1 MKRHSEILITF
12 SSLVFLLVFAV
23 WFAASN
29 VREAVESVT
38 VVYWTHEDDARTA
51 LEERLI
57 GQFEKL
63 HPNVHIER
71 VVKST
76 SEMLDLTPRAFAA
89 GKGPDM
95 FNLPLEAIGPLLA
108 KGYVAPLNPDA
119 VGYPSLEEL
128 RSTYVDGVFDP
139 VTIDSAI
146 YGMPLEYTNWCLYL
160 NKQRFKEVGL
170 DAEKEYP
177 RTWEDVVRLSEMMV
191 VRDGSVLKRRGFDFR
206 YPFYLNFLVP
216 MVEQLGGSLLSRDGK
231 EAIVGEDAW
240 VRLLSFMRQWGPHGL
255 NLGSPTYRNARF
267 CFAGDDATASM
278 ALSGIYQE
286 QRMAKAESAFFLK
299 GEWMVVPFPQFEHA
313 VSHVSACTYAHYLMV
328 GAGAPED
335 TREAAWTFIGFL
347 LRHSEEYLAET
358 GLLMP
363 TKLMLDSPSLEVVP
377 YHQVFID
384 DMQTSKPAYSG
395 PVSSAMQDLIARAVE
410 RVMLE
415 GVEPAKAYQTLKSA
429 AQELLDEGAR

>member
-1 MKRHSEILITF
+1 
-12 SSLVFLLVFAV
+12 
-23 WFAASN
+23 
-29 VREAVESVT
+29 
-38 VVYWTHEDDARTA
+38 
-51 LEERLI
+51 
-57 GQFEKL
+57 
-63 HPNVHIER
+63 
-71 VVKST
+71 
-76 SEMLDLTPRAFAA
+76 
-89 GKGPDM
+89 
-95 FNLPLEAIGPLLA
+95 
-108 KGYVAPLNPDA
+108 
-119 VGYPSLEEL
+119 
-128 RSTYVDGVFDP
+128 
-139 VTIDSAI
+139 
-146 YGMPLEYTNWCLYL
+146 
-160 NKQRFKEVGL
+160 
-170 DAEKEYP
+170 
-177 RTWEDVVRLSEMMV
+177 
-191 VRDGSVLKRRGFDFR
+191 
-206 YPFYLNFLVP
+206 
-216 MVEQLGGSLLSRDGK
+216 
-231 EAIVGEDAW
+231 
-240 VRLLSFMRQWGPHGL
+240 
-255 NLGSPTYRNARF
+255 
-267 CFAGDDATASM
+267 M

-328 GAGAPED
+328 GAGAPEA

-429 AQELLDEGAR
+429 AQELLDEGSR

>member
-76 SEMLDLTPRAFAA
+76 SEMLDLIPRAFAA

-128 RSTYVDGVFDP
+128 RSTYVDGVVP
-139 VTIDSAI
+139 VPEQTTVQ
-146 YGMPLEYTNWCLYL
+146 G
-160 NKQRFKEVGL
+160 G
-170 DAEKEYP
+170 
-177 RTWEDVVRLSEMMV
+177 RT
-191 VRDGSVLKRRGFDFR
+191 
-206 YPFYLNFLVP
+206 
-216 MVEQLGGSLLSRDGK
+216 
-231 EAIVGEDAW
+231 
-240 VRLLSFMRQWGPHGL
+240 
-255 NLGSPTYRNARF
+255 
-267 CFAGDDATASM
+267 
-278 ALSGIYQE
+278 
-286 QRMAKAESAFFLK
+286 
-299 GEWMVVPFPQFEHA
+299 
-313 VSHVSACTYAHYLMV
+313 
-328 GAGAPED
+328 
-335 TREAAWTFIGFL
+335 
-347 LRHSEEYLAET
+347 
-358 GLLMP
+358 
-363 TKLMLDSPSLEVVP
+363 
-377 YHQVFID
+377 
-384 DMQTSKPAYSG
+384 
-395 PVSSAMQDLIARAVE
+395 
-410 RVMLE
+410 
-415 GVEPAKAYQTLKSA
+415 
-429 AQELLDEGAR
+429 